1 MSSLIFSQRR
11 VFTANTTPPP
21 RPIETPKRRDDETT
35 RRRDD
40 VTKKRREN
48 GSEKDG
54 VSHPTALP
62 RPRII
67 RLLVQ
72 ASG

>member
-21 RPIETPKRRDDETT
+21 RLIETPKQ
-35 RRRDD
+35 RDD
-40 VTKKRREN
+40 VTTKRREN